1 MMKTKLLLVD
11 DHPVLRHGLREIV
24 AMQPHLALAGEASTG
39 ELAVKLALELTPDV
53 VVMDI
58 KLPAMNGLETTR
70 QILSALPATK
80 IVIFSGNATRTL
92 VDEAVRAGARGY
104 PRVAAAMP
112 SPTSSVGAVLP
123 QSRPSQM
130 INRPGSRLRMASQT
144 LLTTRR

>member
-104 PRVAAAMP
+104 V
-112 SPTSSVGAVLP
+112 SKSSALEELVSAIDAVMTGKLY
-123 QSRPSQM
+123 
-130 INRPGSRLRMASQT
+130 
-144 LLTTRR
+144 LLSLA